1 MSDDSLH
8 PRDHA
13 EAVALFR
20 AEVIGTLARREL
32 SSGELAVAI
41 RELAKLRYRPPG
53 RRATKC
59 YGVSTLQRWYYAYR
73 RGGLDALKPDARSDR
88 GRGRELTVAQRLL
101 LLDIRREHPTASVPL
116 ILRTLVADGR
126 LAKDAVS
133 ETTVA
138 RLFRAAGLPRGVRP
152 PTRSGRRRS
161 RTRSSSGRAP
171 RCGSRTAPRRTPR
184 PVARSCEC

>member
-32 SSGELAVAI
+32 LRGELAVAI

-53 RRATKC
+53 RRATRC

-88 GRGRELTVAQRLL
+88 GRGRELTVTQRLL

-116 ILRTLVADGR
+116 ILRTLVADGMN
-126 LAKDAVS
+126 
-133 ETTVA
+133 
-138 RLFRAAGLPRGVRP
+138 
-152 PTRSGRRRS
+152 TRH
-161 RTRSSSGRAP
+161 
-171 RCGSRTAPRRTPR
+171 GSR
-184 PVARSCEC
+184 CC